1 MRILGLIFTLCLL
14 SSSAFARFNWE
25 GASWE
30 KIKVEDGI
38 SVYGKAFPDSNVK
51 GVGGA
56 ALIDASVEKII
67 WVLMDHEHKSQWV
80 DRIMMSKT
88 VEEPTPLQSIQY
100 ATFGMPFPMSD
111 RDFLYSYAFTYDK
124 SQHMI
129 EVDVKSVVHSSQPE
143 SATIGVRGDII
154 RGKFRL
160 YPQKGQ
166 KKTYVEVEYLADP
179 KGYLPSWV
187 VNLVQKNW
195 PYKTLKGLQTQVKKD
210 FVTAHQIPKILDVPQ
225 L

>member
-88 VEEPTPLQSIQY
+88 VEEPTPLQSIQ
-100 ATFGMPFPMSD
+100 
-111 RDFLYSYAFTYDK
+111 
-124 SQHMI
+124 
-129 EVDVKSVVHSSQPE
+129 
-143 SATIGVRGDII
+143 
-154 RGKFRL
+154 
-160 YPQKGQ
+160 
-166 KKTYVEVEYLADP
+166 
-179 KGYLPSWV
+179 
-187 VNLVQKNW
+187 
-195 PYKTLKGLQTQVKKD
+195 
-210 FVTAHQIPKILDVPQ
+210 
-225 L
+225 